1 MDRTMHPRD
10 PYASGPRGERACI
23 RAINLGEDVNATRT
37 TRSGQSCY
45 LRPTAPSLFGAV
57 YETVG
62 VVTRGFTIAEP
73 VLAGQ
78 LSAWAFG
85 PDVGAVNVAGY
96 KWVSH

>member
-1 MDRTMHPRD
+1 M
-10 PYASGPRGERACI
+10 ASELV
-23 RAINLGEDVNATRT
+23 LGRSISWATRT

-78 LSAWAFG
+78 LSDWAFG
-85 PDVGAVNVAGY
+85 PDVGAVNVALY
-96 KWVSH
+96 KG

>member
-1 MDRTMHPRD
+1 MHPRD

-23 RAINLGEDVNATRT
+23 RAINLVAIKSSRGATRT

-78 LSAWAFG
+78 LSDWAFG